1 LSYSKYL
8 PINIGLNTWL
18 NYKVSLLALYNNH
31 DLQKEN
37 MLKKIFK
44 AAKKAAPIIG
54 AGLGFLYGGPML
66 GSAIGGGLGSLVAG
80 KSPKEALKFAAL
92 SGLTG
97 GALSKFGGL
106 QAGQGLGGLL
116 GRTAATGTA
125 VPQNI
130 LGATTGS
137 NPIAN
142 RIALKDAIM
151 KGQVKSPSVL
161 GSVLNFAKANPLK
174 TAGAIAG
181 LTGLLASREEEKK
194 STPYEDVYGTVPGFA
209 NVGDAPIGGV
219 ELIPFSQYGPNLTR
233 RAMGGEING
242 LKTLGLRQGG
252 FPRKNGKIAGPG
264 TETSDDIPAMLS
276 DGEFVINSKTVRGLG
291 RAMGGKGKQD
301 TRDRGSKFLY
311 SLQDKYG
318 DKR

>member
-1 LSYSKYL
+1 
-8 PINIGLNTWL
+8 
-18 NYKVSLLALYNNH
+18 
-31 DLQKEN
+31 

-80 KSPKEALKFAAL
+80 KSPQEALKFAAL
-92 SGLTG
+92 SGLAG
-97 GALSKFGGL
+97 GALGRFGGL
-106 QAGQGLGGLL
+106 QGGQGLGGLF

-125 VPQNI
+125 VPSSVLNAASGGNK
-130 LGATTGS
+130 LL
-137 NPIAN
+137 
-142 RIALKDAIM
+142 LKDAIM
-151 KGQVKSPSVL
+151 KGAVQKPSVL
-161 GSVLNFAKANPLK
+161 GSIANFAKARPLT
-174 TAGAIAG
+174 TAGTIAG
-181 LTGLLASREEEKK
+181 LTGLLASKEEEEDKP
-194 STPYEDVYGTVPGFA
+194 TVAEDVYGTVPGFT
-209 NVGDAPIGGV
+209 NIGDAPMGGV
-219 ELIPFSQYGPNLTR
+219 NLIPFSQYGPNLTQ

-276 DGEFVINSKTVRGLG
+276 DGEFVINSRTVRGLG
-291 RAMGGKGKQD
+291 KAMGGKGKQD

-311 SLQDKYG
+311 SLQNKYG
-318 DKR
+318 GKR

>member
-1 LSYSKYL
+1 L

-161 GSVLNFAKANPLK
+161 GSVLNFAKANPLR

>member
-1 LSYSKYL
+1 
-8 PINIGLNTWL
+8 
-18 NYKVSLLALYNNH
+18 
-31 DLQKEN
+31 

-54 AGLGFLYGGPML
+54 AGLGFLAGGPML

-80 KSPKEALKFAAL
+80 KSPRDALKFAAL

-161 GSVLNFAKANPLK
+161 GSILNFAKANPLK
-174 TAGAIAG
+174 TAGTIAG
-181 LTGLLASREEEKK
+181 LTGLLASKEEEKK

-209 NVGDAPIGGV
+209 NIGDAPIGGV
-219 ELIPFSQYGPNLTR
+219 ELVPFSQYGPNLTR
-233 RAMGGEING
+233 RAMGGQING

-264 TETSDDIPAMLS
+264 TEISDDIPAMLS
-276 DGEFVINSKTVRGLG
+276 DGEFVINSRTVRGLG
-291 RAMGGKGKQD
+291 KAMGGKGRQD